1 MTEKLKPAIKS
12 TEFWATAGIGG
23 LPLLEQSGWFK
34 NWPTTAAGEVT
45 MYAMAAVIV
54 GSYIWSRTLI
64 KLKYGPSVK
73 QD

>member
-54 GSYIWSRTLI
+54 GSYVWSRTLV
-64 KLKYGPSVK
+64 KLKYGPQTP